1 MRPNQP
7 AITAQNIVE
16 HCQKFFSKP
25 ETVPKVVVFGGG
37 YSEPLDSLPTVI
49 SAMEE
54 LRLSR
59 HGLPFVVQTNGRPS
73 DPTKTVEEIIEV
85 DTRFRDAPGSDGDS
99 KLSVWVNIAAH
110 SPPAYK
116 TAMEE
121 DTNGGFGEVCGFIS
135 SLVEG
140 GARVYAT
147 GVVRPGVN
155 VKAVEQ
161 VAEAVGAK
169 EVARLRHIAVG
180 QEHLHALE
188 QRLGGAV
195 AWDAHVGTCVAT
207 VLHQPPCELGEVTRL
222 PELEALADEVL
233 AGLATAFG
241 APQEQLWEHLLPAQR
256 AVDFAWR
263 GCRRQEVEDVD
274 PGPMAAMEVVLA
286 SGISGRRL
294 CFPRFAFEDPFEVP
308 FEAAR

>member
-1 MRPNQP
+1 MSGMIRGLCSVHRSSLLLQINHSSGPLPPILVRGKGYRFPISSGFSPLRPNQP

-161 VAEAVGAK
+161 VAEGMGCGGVFWRSYHPRTLYEVLGVEEGEVNEDVIKESYKALAREFHPDLNDGNVLAMEQINEAK
-169 EVARLRHIAVG
+169 EVLLDKELRDLYDV
-180 QEHLHALE
+180 HL
-188 QRLGGAV
+188 
-195 AWDAHVGTCVAT
+195 C
-207 VLHQPPCELGEVTRL
+207 
-222 PELEALADEVL
+222 ADL
-233 AGLATAFG
+233 AGNRNESDLY
-241 APQEQLWEHLLPAQR
+241 ES
-256 AVDFAWR
+256 
-263 GCRRQEVEDVD
+263 
-274 PGPMAAMEVVLA
+274 VVIK
-286 SGISGRRL
+286 SI
-294 CFPRFAFEDPFEVP
+294 
-308 FEAAR
+308 